1 LAFRPYRPRGYFS
14 SSSYLACGATKISCI
29 SARFFAKNK
38 SKPSGKRGDRVIKGV
53 NHRVIEVMDSGCEYF
68 ERVIFFVKPEY
79 SALSEGTLRD
89 RARAVAS
96 NTSAPPP
103 SRILQAK
110 LMTVGALLAAA
121 GLGAAIAFVVTAL
134 L

>member
-1 LAFRPYRPRGYFS
+1 
-14 SSSYLACGATKISCI
+14 
-29 SARFFAKNK
+29 
-38 SKPSGKRGDRVIKGV
+38 VIKGV
-53 NHRVIEVMDSGCEYF
+53 NHRVIEVMDSGSEYF

-103 SRILQAK
+103 SRILQAR
-110 LMTVGALLAAA
+110 LLTAGALLAAA
-121 GLGAAIAFVVTAL
+121 GLGAAIAFVLQAL
-134 L
+134 ILK